1 MTLNHIS
8 KKKNLLEMINS
19 KKINWITTK
28 PYDIFSITDFLNEDD
43 FLKIEKNFPDY
54 KDIHKDNLF
63 KFNDNK
69 FAITS
74 GSKEY
79 EDIILS
85 NKVLKKFHE
94 FVNSDDFKKIFF
106 FNLFKRILFS
116 RSFNLKHIIK
126 ILKIPRF
133 VKKIDKNFFKKNL
146 TIFSN
151 FRISIQYSYIL
162 NEGLI
167 VPHPDAGDKVLTL
180 LLFFPQYK
188 IQQKNFA
195 KEKNYGTTFWNSTFK
210 NEMDK
215 HIIDLSEKKNFK
227 KTSNI
232 LYKADFLRNYLVGFI
247 KNKYSWHSVEP
258 INVHEGYVRKSIN
271 INVYY

>member
-1 MTLNHIS
+1 
-8 KKKNLLEMINS
+8 MINS

-146 TIFSN
+146 TLFSN
-151 FRISIQYSYIL
+151 FRIS
-162 NEGLI
+162 
-167 VPHPDAGDKVLTL
+167 
-180 LLFFPQYK
+180 
-188 IQQKNFA
+188 
-195 KEKNYGTTFWNSTFK
+195 
-210 NEMDK
+210 
-215 HIIDLSEKKNFK
+215 
-227 KTSNI
+227 
-232 LYKADFLRNYLVGFI
+232 RC
-247 KNKYSWHSVEP
+247 
-258 INVHEGYVRKSIN
+258 
-271 INVYY
+271 